1 MAHHSYSWKKASD
14 TSAGTAP
21 LLLSVVVDVMKT
33 VHLR

>member
-1 MAHHSYSWKKASD
+1 MAHHSYSWKKTTD

-21 LLLSVVVDVMKT
+21 QPLSVIVDVLKT